1 MIYRSKH
8 TAGTESRKNRRKTNE
23 AEKDM
28 DFGLIMMK
36 SQTVSGFGL
45 TYDPN
50 HVIENSSL
58 PDLIF

>member
-1 MIYRSKH
+1 
-8 TAGTESRKNRRKTNE
+8 
-23 AEKDM
+23 M